1 MIQRPAH
8 PVRNV
13 VDSSAWLEYMT
24 NGPNAAVFAPAIEA
38 TDDLVVPTISIT
50 EVFRWVLRERG
61 ESDALQLT
69 AVMQQGL
76 VVGLDAHLA
85 ASAAHEGLRHKL
97 PLADSIILATARSY
111 NAVLWT
117 QDMDFEGVPNV
128 EYHPKPKRS

>member
-13 VDSSAWLEYMT
+13 VDSSAWLEYMM
-24 NGPNAAVFAPAIEA
+24 NGSNADVFAPAIEA

-76 VVGLDAHLA
+76 VVDLDAHLA
-85 ASAAHEGLRHKL
+85 ASAAREGLMHKL
-97 PLADSIILATARSY
+97 PLADSSSWRPHGATTPFYGRRTWILREFRTSS
-111 NAVLWT
+111 T
-117 QDMDFEGVPNV
+117 TP
-128 EYHPKPKRS
+128 S